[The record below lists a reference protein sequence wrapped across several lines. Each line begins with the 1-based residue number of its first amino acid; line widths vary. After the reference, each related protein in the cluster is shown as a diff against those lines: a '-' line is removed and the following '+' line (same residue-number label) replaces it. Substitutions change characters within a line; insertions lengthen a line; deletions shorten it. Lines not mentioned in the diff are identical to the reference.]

1 MTITTDD
8 ALQAIETLIEATH
21 NGDGRYRKVWRLW
34 SDGTVERTSSRS
46 KYQQPFTD
54 ELIPQAIRETAHEH
68 GVTLK
73 GFRERDPLR
82 RASP

>member
-1 MTITTDD
+1 MTIPTGHII
-8 ALQAIETLIEATH
+8 AKSSKGKRTH
-21 NGDGRYRKVWRLW
+21 NEDGHYRKVWRLW
-34 SDGTVERTSSRS
+34 SDGTVQRTSSRS

-54 ELIPQAIRETAHEH
+54 EMVPEKIRKVAHEH

-82 RASP
+82 RASR